1 MASAPDAPRP
11 GRLRKALALVPWL
24 VGGAVLGYSWGRF
37 ELPRPGLWGLGAWHL
52 LLVPVAL
59 YLSVLMH
66 EAGHFIAGRLV
77 GLQWHTVAVGPL
89 RVTRRH
95 QGISVDW
102 FRNRGPIGG
111 LVVMFP
117 PRHGLRP
124 AGWVVYALGGPVA
137 NVLVA
142 LAVAWLIHAYDPGG
156 WQGPLIVLAAVSL
169 VLGLVNLVPF
179 RAAGMNTDGRN
190 VLNMLANPP
199 SFAAGQLV
207 MSIIAESLSGVRPRD
222 WNPVLVE
229 QLEGMDDPSDEIAP
243 SREFLLY
250 LKALDSGDMQTAR
263 RHLAGVEATFDR
275 VPDLLAPP
283 IACALSIHHALVEP
297 APDAAREWH
306 ARGAHGLGDATLSAM
321 ADLGLAVLEERWAD
335 ASDLAQRARK
345 AMLADADQGGIQPYR
360 DILERQALGEA
371 DPHAVPQH

>member
-1 MASAPDAPRP
+1 M
-11 GRLRKALALVPWL
+11 GKVLGVVPWL
-24 VGGAVLGYSWGRF
+24 VGGAIAGYAWAGF
-37 ELPRPGLWGLGAWHL
+37 GLPRPSLWGLSAWHL

-59 YLSVLMH
+59 YLSALMH
-66 EAGHFIAGRLV
+66 EAGHFVAGRLV

-95 QGISVDW
+95 RGVSVEW

-117 PRHGLRP
+117 SRHGLRP
-124 AGWVVYALGGPVA
+124 AGWVVYTLGGPLA

-142 LAVAWLIHAYDPGG
+142 LALAWLIHAYDAGG

-169 VLGLVNLVPF
+169 ALGVVNLVPF
-179 RAAGMNTDGRN
+179 KAAGMNTDGRN
-190 VLNMLANPP
+190 ILIMLANPP
-199 SFAAGQLV
+199 AFATGQLL
-207 MSIIAESLSGVRPRD
+207 MSITAESLSGVRPRD

-229 QLEGMDDPSDEIAP
+229 QIEGMDDPPDEIVP

-250 LKALDSGDMQTAR
+250 LKALDSGEVETAR
-263 RHLAGVEATFDR
+263 RHLGGVEAAFDR

-297 APDAAREWH
+297 APGAAREWH

-321 ADLGLAVLEERWAD
+321 ADLGLAVLEERWSD
-335 ASDLAQRARK
+335 AMDLARRARK
-345 AMLADADQGGIQPYR
+345 AMDVDADQGGIQPYR
-360 DILERQALGEA
+360 DILERQAIGHPDAHVVL
-371 DPHAVPQH
+371 QH